1 MEETILKCLA
11 VDDEPYALKL
21 ISEDI
26 SGIPFLN
33 LMGVCSS
40 ATEAKAFLEKNPVD
54 LIFLDIQMPEITGL
68 QFLKQNEN
76 LPMVILTTAYNQYA
90 IEGFELEVI
99 DYLMKPIP
107 KERFKKA
114 AQRAKEQFLLRNNK
128 SEQKRYIFVHSEYKE
143 IKIDIDSIDYVEGLK
158 DYVKIFLH
166 DQNKPVLTRL
176 NLKAMETRL
185 PDGFCRI
192 HNSFLVP
199 LSKITSFQ
207 KSQVYIGNQ
216 ALPVGEKYAEGFL
229 ARYRK

>member
-1 MEETILKCLA
+1 MEDVTLKCLA

-26 SGIPFLN
+26 QAVSFFALV
-33 LMGVCSS
+33 GVCTS
-40 ATEAKAFLEKNPVD
+40 AKEAMAFLEKNPVD

-68 QFLKQNEN
+68 QFLRQSEN
-76 LPMVILTTAYNQYA
+76 LPMVILTTAYHQYA

-107 KERFKKA
+107 AERFKKA
-114 AQRAKEQFLLRNNK
+114 ALRAREHFELRNQK
-128 SEQKRYIFVHSEYKE
+128 REQKKYLFVHSEYKE
-143 IKIDIDSIDYVEGLK
+143 IKIDIESIDYIEGLK

-166 DQNKPVLTRL
+166 DQRNPVLTRL
-176 NLKAMETRL
+176 NLKAMQTRL
-185 PDGFCRI
+185 PEDFCRI

-207 KSQVYIGNQ
+207 KSQIYIGNQ
-216 ALPVGEKYAEGFL
+216 ALPIGEKYAESFR

>member
-1 MEETILKCLA
+1 
-11 VDDEPYALKL
+11 
-21 ISEDI
+21 
-26 SGIPFLN
+26 
-33 LMGVCSS
+33 
-40 ATEAKAFLEKNPVD
+40 
-54 LIFLDIQMPEITGL
+54 
-68 QFLKQNEN
+68 
-76 LPMVILTTAYNQYA
+76 MVILTTAYNQYA

-107 KERFKKA
+107 TERFKKA
-114 AQRAKEQFLLRNNK
+114 AERTKEQFLLRNNK
-128 SEQKRYIFVHSEYKE
+128 SEQKKYIFVHSEYKE

-185 PDGFCRI
+185 PDDFCRI

-199 LSKITSFQ
+199 FSKITSFQ

-216 ALPVGEKYAEGFL
+216 ALPVGEKYAKDFL

>member
-1 MEETILKCLA
+1 MEGIILKCLA

-33 LMGVCSS
+33 LMGVCPS
-40 ATEAKAFLEKNPVD
+40 AKEAKSFLERNPVD

-68 QFLKQNEN
+68 QFLKQHEN

-107 KERFKKA
+107 RERFKKA
-114 AQRAKEQFLLRNNK
+114 AQRAKEQFLLRNK
-128 SEQKRYIFVHSEYKE
+128 KGEQKRYIFVHSEYKE
-143 IKIDIDSIDYVEGLK
+143 IKIDIDAIDYVEGLK

-176 NLKAMETRL
+176 NLKAMEARL
-185 PDGFCRI
+185 PNGFCRI

-216 ALPVGEKYAEGFL
+216 ALPVGDKYAEGFL
-229 ARYRK
+229 ERYRK